1 MKLLPKY
8 DKRDKDVKWWDNINE
23 IDIDNFYIK
32 DGNMV
37 FSFAPYAI
45 GPFSDGQIDVKVP
58 LKTLK
63 AKGLLT
69 AYGKK
74 LK

>member
-1 MKLLPKY
+1 M
-8 DKRDKDVKWWDNINE
+8 DVKSIE
-23 IDIDNFYIK
+23 NFFVK
-32 DGNMV
+32 DGKMV
-37 FSFAPYAI
+37 FVFSPYAI
-45 GPFSDGQIDVKVP
+45 GPFCDGIVEVPVP

-74 LK
+74 LMK